1 MKVLF
6 GLSNDDTVKAIVSF
20 YEEKYKEKLE
30 YKNVYYFK
38 QAIIELHTG
47 SYDRAVILEDLEKYP
62 TNNYAQIDDYIFKNI
77 DAMTDDFDSK
87 SIIFVASD
95 RRKQG
100 DSFLTRLFNL
110 GIYSTLIAE
119 NRTKSKVSECIN
131 TPKKKKDVKQFYE
144 ESGGKSVYSKI
155 EVSEVEIQ
163 RILAYYRNQ
172 GGVADKYVEIF
183 DRIST
188 QYTNEQLK
196 IIIQFLPVEV
206 KNYLATNSEKY
217 KQIANMADITVPQVA
232 QQNPIIDSGK
242 DGASKS
248 EIIRIEKKPEIVEK
262 IVVKQ
267 VSNTAPTITEVM
279 EKEIV
284 KSVYEIPKDY
294 KKVVAF
300 IGAPK
305 VGTTFCINAVAHMLY
320 KRNIK
325 TAIVDLSKK
334 RDSYTLYT
342 YDNEGKR
349 GIAAESL
356 KYASNGMDEPLVYGK
371 LSIYTSMPGEDRKKY
386 NPAKLIETV
395 TMNNTVALIDCDFS
409 TPVDYYRLVQEI
421 YVVQDMDVLNINQI
435 TMLLRELKT
444 RGVPMNK
451 VRIVINKHVKCALT
465 SKDILDGIATYT
477 SPDLRMY
484 DELFSSSEMQYYIL
498 PFDVDNYTKYI
509 EMMYKYTNTFTTFSK
524 DFRENLEMLVNAIY
538 PIGMTKYSESDT
550 YRKNKPSALK
560 GLFKTA
566 KMPGLNSGEN
576 TGFEKVV
583 K

>member
-20 YEEKYKEKLE
+20 YEEKYKEKIE

-47 SYDRAVILEDLEKYP
+47 DYDRAVILEDLEKYP
-62 TNNYAQIDDYIFKNI
+62 TTNYAQIDDYIFKNI
-77 DAMTDDFDSK
+77 DAMTDEFDSK
-87 SIIFVASD
+87 DIIFIASD

-100 DSFLTRLFNL
+100 DNFLTRLFNL
-110 GIYSTLIAE
+110 GIYSVLIAE

-144 ESGGKSVYSKI
+144 ESGGKNVYSKI
-155 EVSEVEIQ
+155 EVTEVEIQ

-183 DRIST
+183 DRIAA
-188 QYTNEQLK
+188 QYINEQLK
-196 IIIQFLPVEV
+196 IIVQFLPTEV
-206 KNYLATNSEKY
+206 KEYLSVNSEKY
-217 KQIANMADITVPQVA
+217 KEIANMANVTVPQVA
-232 QQNPIIDSGK
+232 DQKPIINNSENVDN
-242 DGASKS
+242 KS
-248 EIIRIEKKPEIVEK
+248 EIIRIEKKPEIVER

-267 VSNTAPTITEVM
+267 VNNTAPVITEVM
-279 EKEIV
+279 EKEVV
-284 KSVYEIPKDY
+284 KSIYEIPKDY
-294 KKVVAF
+294 KKVVVF
-300 IGAPK
+300 VGAPK
-305 VGTTFCINAVAHMLY
+305 VGTTFCINAAANMLH
-320 KRNIK
+320 KREIK
-325 TAIVDLSKK
+325 TAIVDLTRK

-356 KYASNGMDEPLVYGK
+356 KYASNGMNEPLVYGK

-386 NPAKLIETV
+386 NPTQLVSTV
-395 TMNNTVALIDCDFS
+395 MANNTVTLIDCDFS
-409 TPVDYYRLVQEI
+409 TPIDYYRLAQEI
-421 YVVQDMDVLNINQI
+421 YVVQDMEVLNINQI

-444 RGVPMNK
+444 KGIPMNK
-451 VRIVINKHVKCALT
+451 IRIVINKHVKCALT

-484 DELFSSSEMQYYIL
+484 DELFNSSNMQYYIL
-498 PFDVDNYTKYI
+498 PFDVENYTKYV

-524 DFRENLEMLVNAIY
+524 DFKENLEMLVNAIY
-538 PIGMTKYSESDT
+538 PIGMTKYTGGET
-550 YRKNKPSALK
+550 YKTNKPSAFK

-566 KMPGLNSGEN
+566 KIQEINNENS
-576 TGFEKVV
+576 GFEKVM